1 MGKLLVKENM
11 NFRGKTTKH
20 VPRLSMEMTATQD
33 HLTVKVQLSEPSS
46 WDILVEDSERPEIK
60 GPTYKGITL

>member
-33 HLTVKVQLSEPSS
+33 HLNCESPIVKTVLLGYFGGGLGK
-46 WDILVEDSERPEIK
+46 D
-60 GPTYKGITL
+60 